1 MRITRLLTIAPTRT
15 LLVFVLLILSS
26 VSGIFLFFS
35 ISINSSSIL
44 IVFVPYIVYAFI
56 VSISFL
62 AYINKVSSS
71 LDKSGISWNDLP
83 LRVREEIISFTD
95 LMFLI
100 FGILCALS
108 ILSFGVREFNA
119 IIICTI
125 VFSMFLLISSITLL
139 AVEINP
145 YELALYTKFWQLFQ
159 DMKFRMY
166 VPGDNV
172 AIFIGHDVSCI
183 IRKLK
188 EHQEKGFEIYILKDL
203 LLMDTPDSISY
214 EINKYETLEDTH
226 MTTIKFGEVILTMKR
241 AHPVRRGVIWMP
253 NKLIEGKALILKFKI
268 LSSESPRV
276 FASRVMEVFQYALN
290 KYYGLLT
297 PVDIHYLSI

>member
-1 MRITRLLTIAPTRT
+1 M
-15 LLVFVLLILSS
+15 S
-26 VSGIFLFFS
+26 
-35 ISINSSSIL
+35 
-44 IVFVPYIVYAFI
+44 
-56 VSISFL
+56 
-62 AYINKVSSS
+62 
-71 LDKSGISWNDLP
+71 
-83 LRVREEIISFTD
+83 VREEIISFTD

-166 VPGDNV
+166 VPGNNV

-188 EHQEKGFEIYILKDL
+188 ERQEREFEIYILKDL
-203 LLMDTPDSISY
+203 LLLDTPDSISY
-214 EINKYETLEDTH
+214 EITKYETLEDTH
-226 MTTIKFGEVILTMKR
+226 VATIKFGEVILTMKR
-241 AHPVRRGVIWMP
+241 AYPVRRGVVWMP
-253 NKLIEGKALILKFKI
+253 NKLIEGKALILRFKI
-268 LSSESPRV
+268 LSSESPKV
-276 FASRVMEVFQYALN
+276 FASRVMKVFQYALN
-290 KYYGLLT
+290 KYYNLLEEVRMIN
-297 PVDIHYLSI
+297 VDR